1 MQRAQKIRSYYRNYG
16 PERWGDIPE
25 ALRYAY
31 RRERQEAY
39 DEMNPPNRSG
49 AIYNEPRPEYHPP
62 PKSFSETTRERWA
75 RENSAQTNA
84 NLRYRAERMRNQ
96 ASAEAAQA
104 RAEAQKHRNEEA
116 RMRRNA
122 EEAQRRR
129 NAEEARMRRNAEEAR
144 RRRNA
149 ESRFKEARLPVAPR
163 NNANLATHK
172 AYFEQV
178 YRNSGITNKTQRMKH
193 FAKQWLGKD
202 LDFRNAKRVKVALH
216 PDRLKTNRNRA
227 AATVLF
233 QNLSH

>member
-104 RAEAQKHRNEEA
+104 RAEEQRLRN
-116 RMRRNA
+116 
-122 EEAQRRR
+122 
-129 NAEEARMRRNAEEAR
+129 EEAR

-149 ESRFKEARLPVAPR
+149 ESRFRESEVRSPR

>member
-49 AIYNEPRPEYHPP
+49 AIYNDPRPEYHPP
-62 PKSFSETTRERWA
+62 PKSFSETTRERWS
-75 RENSAQTNA
+75 RENA

-96 ASAEAAQA
+96 YAEEAAQA
-104 RAEAQKHRNEEA
+104 RAEAQRLRN
-116 RMRRNA
+116 

-129 NAEEARMRRNAEEAR
+129 NAESRFREAEAR
-144 RRRNA
+144 
-149 ESRFKEARLPVAPR
+149 SRGPVAPR

-233 QNLSH
+233 QNLNH

>member
-62 PKSFSETTRERWA
+62 PKSFSETTRERWS
-75 RENSAQTNA
+75 RENAAQTNA

-104 RAEAQKHRNEEA
+104 RAEAQRLSNEEA
-116 RMRRNA
+116 RM
-122 EEAQRRR
+122 RR

-144 RRRNA
+144 MRRNT
-149 ESRFKEARLPVAPR
+149 ESRFREARLLVAPR

>member
-1 MQRAQKIRSYYRNYG
+1 MQRAQKIRNYYRNYS
-16 PERWGDIPE
+16 PETWGDIPE

-31 RRERQEAY
+31 RRERREAY
-39 DEMNPPNRSG
+39 NEMNPPNRSG
-49 AIYNEPRPEYHPP
+49 AIYNEPRTEYHPYHPP

-75 RENSAQTNA
+75 RENAAQANA
-84 NLRYRAERMRNQ
+84 NRRYRAERMRNQ
-96 ASAEAAQA
+96 YATEAAQA
-104 RAEAQKHRNEEA
+104 HAEAQRLRNEEA

-129 NAEEARMRRNAEEAR
+129 NAEEAQ

-149 ESRFKEARLPVAPR
+149 ESRFREAEARARQPVAPR

-193 FAKQWLGKD
+193 FAKEWLGKD
-202 LDFRNAKRVKVALH
+202 IDFRNAKRVMIALH
-216 PDRLKTNRNRA
+216 PDRLRTNRNRA

-233 QNLSH
+233 QNINR

>member
-1 MQRAQKIRSYYRNYG
+1 MLLARLAAIDGSARLLYFVISMQRAQKIRSYYRNYG

-104 RAEAQKHRNEEA
+104 RAEEQRLRN
-116 RMRRNA
+116 
-122 EEAQRRR
+122 
-129 NAEEARMRRNAEEAR
+129 EEAR

-149 ESRFKEARLPVAPR
+149 ESRFRESEVRSPR